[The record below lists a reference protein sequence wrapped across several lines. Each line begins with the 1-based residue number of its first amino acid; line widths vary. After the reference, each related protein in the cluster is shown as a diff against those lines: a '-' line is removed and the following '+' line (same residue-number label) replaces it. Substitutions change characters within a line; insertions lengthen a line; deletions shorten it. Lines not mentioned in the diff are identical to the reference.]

1 MKFISHLQQGHLP
14 EVVTPSATQITV
26 QQIVNYV
33 RVERVIFRSAQTT
46 PTYRSIYTAPSW
58 APESQRWRFQLGYLL
73 RFILTARIDFS
84 LPVRP
89 PSWKE
94 GERSEEHTSELQSLM
109 RISYAVFC
117 LKKKTKKTN
126 NYD

>member
-1 MKFISHLQQGHLP
+1 M
-14 EVVTPSATQITV
+14 
-26 QQIVNYV
+26 
-33 RVERVIFRSAQTT
+33 
-46 PTYRSIYTAPSW
+46 YTAPSW

-94 GERSEEHTSELQSLM
+94 GEHVYRPTRAHWFQRQYGFYNGHEAFGDDWLPIRSEEHTSELQSLM
-109 RISYAVFC
+109 RISYAVFF
-117 LKKKTKKTN
+117 LKKKKTN
-126 NYD
+126 INIH